1 MKHLKK
7 VSNLLHD
14 TKSGGLDDKLEA
26 VGTQLVTEI
35 TNEQNHLEVKLERIK
50 AWETLGSEKKHR
62 FRIGFKELISLE
74 TLGYE
79 DVKSEEIFLFSKG
92 VPGKIKDIKQ
102 NMYEDR
108 TASRSEPGPNVS
120 IQQIDEHMMIMIK
133 AEVLKQTKVFFME
146 FFELVEL
153 VERKV
158 DKRTVERYFENSDQ
172 IRKAMKRVTAV
183 EDSLELVNKKCR
195 GEPREFPK
203 NEALLFTLVI
213 VANCAAFHYLHGKM
227 SKGLAETVSEK
238 FEKLSKENEER
249 GSETGREVQKVK
261 EELEKFKAAG
271 DRARQ
276 ELDELRRRFDAQGV
290 VVSELKRAIRPS
302 NLHPVHEISSSDAPT
317 E

>member
-1 MKHLKK
+1 MK
-7 VSNLLHD
+7 S
-14 TKSGGLDDKLEA
+14 
-26 VGTQLVTEI
+26 
-35 TNEQNHLEVKLERIK
+35 VKDF
-50 AWETLGSEKKHR
+50 S
-62 FRIGFKELISLE
+62 
-74 TLGYE
+74 
-79 DVKSEEIFLFSKG
+79 FSKD
-92 VPGKIKDIKQ
+92 VPGKIEDIKQ
-102 NMYEDR
+102 NLYEDKI
-108 TASRSEPGPNVS
+108 ALLSEPGPNVL
-120 IQQIDEHMMIMIK
+120 IRQIDEDMTLRIK

-153 VERKV
+153 VHKV

>member
-62 FRIGFKELISLE
+62 FRKGLKK
-74 TLGYE
+74 LGRHKN
-79 DVKSEEIFLFSKG
+79 VKSVKDFSFSKD
-92 VPGKIKDIKQ
+92 VPGKIEDIKQ

-153 VERKV
+153 VHKV

-249 GSETGREVQKVK
+249 GSETGRDIQKVK
-261 EELEKFKAAG
+261 EEVEKFKAAG

>member
-62 FRIGFKELISLE
+62 FRKGLKK
-74 TLGYE
+74 LGRHKN
-79 DVKSEEIFLFSKG
+79 VKSVKDFSFSKD
-92 VPGKIKDIKQ
+92 VPGKIEDIKQ

-249 GSETGREVQKVK
+249 GSEAGREVQKVK